1 MKVLLT
7 GFDPFGGESINPAYE
22 AVALV
27 PDMIQTHEIIKLE
40 IPTVFRKSIQ
50 VIEAAIIEHQPD
62 IVLAIG
68 QAGGRMAI
76 AVERVGINVDDGRI
90 ADNEGNQPID
100 EVIEKDGANAY
111 FSNLPI
117 KKMVEAIKAQNIP
130 AIVSNSAGTY
140 VCNHVLYGIMHLI
153 NTKHKDIRG
162 GFIHVPFLPQQ
173 VVNGNM
179 ASMSLD
185 IITRGIEIAIETAV
199 SNDTDEKLIGGSIF

>member
-27 PDMIQTHEIIKLE
+27 PDMIQTHDIIKLE

-50 VIEAAIIEHQPD
+50 VIESAIIEHQPD

-100 EVIEKDGANAY
+100 EVIERDGKNAY

-130 AIVSNSAGTY
+130 AVVSNSAGTY

-153 NTKHKDIRG
+153 NTKYKDIRG

-185 IITRGIEIAIETAV
+185 LITRGIEIAIETAV
-199 SNDTDEKLIGGSIF
+199 SNYTDEKLVGGSIF

>member
-27 PDMIQTHEIIKLE
+27 PDMIQSHEIIKLE

-50 VIEAAIIEHQPD
+50 VIQAAIIEHQPD

-117 KKMVEAIKAQNIP
+117 KIMVEAIKAQNIP
-130 AIVSNSAGTY
+130 AVVSNSAGTY

-153 NTKHKDIRG
+153 NTNYKDIRG

-179 ASMSLD
+179 ASMSLEM
-185 IITRGIEIAIETAV
+185 ITKGIEIAIETAIL
-199 SNDTDEKLIGGSIF
+199 NNTDEKLIGGSIF

>member
-27 PDMIQTHEIIKLE
+27 PDMIQTHEVIKLE

-199 SNDTDEKLIGGSIF
+199 SNNTDEKLIGGSIF

>member
-27 PDMIQTHEIIKLE
+27 PDMIQSHEIIKLE

-50 VIEAAIIEHQPD
+50 VIQAAIIEHQPD

-117 KKMVEAIKAQNIP
+117 KIMVEAIKAQNIP
-130 AIVSNSAGTY
+130 AVVSNSAGTY

-153 NTKHKDIRG
+153 NTSYKDIRG

-179 ASMSLD
+179 ASMSLEM
-185 IITRGIEIAIETAV
+185 ITKGIEIAIETAIL
-199 SNDTDEKLIGGSIF
+199 NNTDEKLIGGSIF